1 MPRGS
6 ITIEEMHAVMAA
18 GKILRRAK
26 GKKKYKLRERTFLKR
41 MALWGRHSRSTP
53 RGVVPIPLK
62 EEVVPREPRVVRETV
77 KKKAPRSS
85 TASKEKEVKEVTTE
99 DSNIE

>member
-6 ITIEEMHAVMAA
+6 ITIEEMHAVVASGVA
-18 GKILRRAK
+18 PKRKTGGRRYKLGERVFLRRLA
-26 GKKKYKLRERTFLKR
+26 
-41 MALWGRHSRSTP
+41 MWSRHSRSTP